1 MASTPPRFAL
11 PALCARL
18 ADAPWFQ
25 TAIIGVIVCN
35 AIVLGLETYDTVVE
49 EAGRFLHWLNR
60 VVLAVFVFELGV
72 RIVAC
77 GSAPWRFFRSGWNV
91 FDFVI
96 VAVAF
101 VPGLAGS
108 TTILRL
114 ARLLRVARLIRFLP
128 EVQILLRG
136 VARSLQP
143 IGGLVVL
150 TVLLLFLYGMVGW
163 ALFGDALPAQWG
175 DIGKAML
182 TLFGVLTL
190 EGWNNVF
197 DEVRAE
203 TAWSVPYMLSFI
215 LIATFVVLNLVIGIV
230 LTSMEEARA
239 AHRLRTENPDAQLLR
254 TIADLRG
261 QLEDLERQVE
271 GRGVPPS
278 SPTR

>member
-1 MASTPPRFAL
+1 MASTPPRSAL

-18 ADAPWFQ
+18 AEAQWFQ
-25 TAIIGVIVCN
+25 LAIVAVIVCN
-35 AIVLGLETYDTVVE
+35 AVVLGLETYDRVVE
-49 EAGRFLHWLNR
+49 EAGDLLHWLDR
-60 VVLAVFVFELGV
+60 AFLAVFVVELGV
-72 RIVAC
+72 RIAAY
-77 GSAPWRFFRSGWNV
+77 GRTPQRFFRSGWNV

-101 VPGLAGS
+101 VPGLSGS

-143 IGGLVVL
+143 IGALVVL
-150 TVLLLFLYGMVGW
+150 TMLLLFLYGMIGW
-163 ALFGDALPAQWG
+163 ALFGDDLPGRWG
-175 DIGKAML
+175 DIGSAML

-190 EGWNNVF
+190 EGWNTVF
-197 DEVRAE
+197 DEIRAE
-203 TAWSVPYMLSFI
+203 TAWAVPYMLSFI

-239 AHRLRTENPDAQLLR
+239 AHRLRSDNPDAQLLR
-254 TIADLRG
+254 TISDLRG

-271 GRGVPPS
+271 GRAFPPS
-278 SPTR
+278 PPSL